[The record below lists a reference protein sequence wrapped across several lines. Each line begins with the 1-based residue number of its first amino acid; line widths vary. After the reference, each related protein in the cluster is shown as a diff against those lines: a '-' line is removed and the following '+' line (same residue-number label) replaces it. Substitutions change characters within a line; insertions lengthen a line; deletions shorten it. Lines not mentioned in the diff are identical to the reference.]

1 MTREKS
7 ENDETRDDTRDESG
21 EKKWR
26 EKNIAESSRDER
38 RGGREEERKKAR
50 GEEDK
55 THAHAEKKTRTRM
68 CARALL
74 FWLTSSVCS
83 KEAQAS
89 QYNCIMI

>member
-38 RGGREEERKKAR
+38 RGGGKKRGRRQEEK
-50 GEEDK
+50 
-55 THAHAEKKTRTRM
+55 RTRLTRM
-68 CARALL
+68 PRKNENENVCACALIL
-74 FWLTSSVCS
+74 AHFERVLEGGPSLS
-83 KEAQAS
+83 
-89 QYNCIMI
+89 I